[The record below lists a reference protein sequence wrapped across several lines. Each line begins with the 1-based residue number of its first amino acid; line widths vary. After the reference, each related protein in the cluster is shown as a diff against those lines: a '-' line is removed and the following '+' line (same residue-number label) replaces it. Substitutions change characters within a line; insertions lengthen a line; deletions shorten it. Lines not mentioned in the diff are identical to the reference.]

1 MIVLCDMD
9 HTLSDAAWRDHL
21 IPNWEEYYEDAH
33 LDEPIIPMILMVN
46 ALAEAGHS
54 VVVLT
59 ARGEKWRK
67 KTQNWLIRH
76 GVRADDVL
84 MRPEGNYMSSP
95 DLKVR
100 LAKDKFNKD
109 LYRFQGV
116 ELVIDDR
123 ADVCSAFRALGIPT
137 LQTTYAR
144 GGKE

>member
-21 IPNWEEYYEDAH
+21 IPDWEAYYADAAA
-33 LDEPIIPMILMVN
+33 DRPIVPVIKMVN
-46 ALAEAGHS
+46 ALAEAEHS

-67 KTQNWLIRH
+67 ITHNWLIRH
-76 GVRADDVL
+76 DIRVDDVV
-84 MRPEGNYMSSP
+84 MRPEGNYQSAP
-95 DLKVR
+95 DLKVFLAQEKFGWR
-100 LAKDKFNKD
+100 L
-109 LYRFQGV
+109 RGV

-123 ADVCSAFRALGIPT
+123 ADVCAAFRALGVPT

-144 GGKE
+144 GEET